1 MRGSRFWS
9 PQCEKRIDTGPKYTQ
24 EWRGGIRGIKTAIA
38 LEREK
43 TAWMDKK
50 GQTIQ
55 GSDDC
60 AVAKGRDWRRENIL
74 PAPFLRPLW
83 MLSAPDMAR
92 VVVRLIAIRKCPRT
106 GRYPKA
112 CTCSTMDNLS
122 SNDLQIF
129 REKSRTFCGSVKIP
143 LDKICHEELPNNPR
157 QFNEKN
163 VTTLLD
169 FFRWEGCL
177 RLDPE
182 HYVPAL
188 ISRSAVPRD
197 LHPGGELPRLN
208 PEHPVVCLHGRHR
221 LEAARKFFTGDENR
235 WWVVDLYSR
244 GGRVDL
250 P

>member
-1 MRGSRFWS
+1 
-9 PQCEKRIDTGPKYTQ
+9 
-24 EWRGGIRGIKTAIA
+24 
-38 LEREK
+38 
-43 TAWMDKK
+43 
-50 GQTIQ
+50 
-55 GSDDC
+55 
-60 AVAKGRDWRRENIL
+60 
-74 PAPFLRPLW
+74 
-83 MLSAPDMAR
+83 MAR

-106 GRYPKA
+106 RRYPKA
-112 CTCSTMDNLS
+112 CTCSTMENLS

-157 QFNEKN
+157 QFNKKD

-169 FFRWEGCL
+169 FFRSEDCL

-188 ISRSAVPRD
+188 ISRSAVPRG
-197 LHPGGELPRLN
+197 LHPGGEPPRFN

-244 GGRVDL
+244 GERVDL
-250 P
+250 PYRRCSLTEVRP